1 VTRSNWIT
9 IGLCALAVL
18 FLLPRVANAAM
29 GNFVNAQLLRS
40 ILDHS
45 YPPNVQ
51 PSRLRWAE
59 ETLFGSGTTQGVSLS
74 HGYLLFAQASLVQGN
89 LAKADEYFVR
99 AISFDPQDR
108 IAHLG
113 LGNLNERL
121 GRPVQALDE
130 WRLAAAGPRKIG
142 EAKRYAQMG
151 LYADVIRTYEDALA
165 IDPSQQEA
173 YSGLALTYAQHGE
186 PEYAAAIWRRALTRL
201 PQWSDAYAQLGSLLY
216 WQLSSQS
223 EGLTVLQD
231 CVTGATNPAGCYY
244 YLGRANQERGD
255 SGAAIRFFTLSTQLS
270 PASGDNWAALGE
282 VYFTLGKYDVAA
294 EMYDRAAS
302 LGAHPVWRWLGA
314 LGAGRSFLAAGDYP
328 RAVERLESALA
339 AAQRQ
344 RVGPQYLSEILITLG
359 KAYEAG
365 SNFEQAAGAYQ
376 RTLEGDPGNSEAAS
390 ALARLGAKQ

>member
-1 VTRSNWIT
+1 MTRRRGIT

-18 FLLPRVANAAM
+18 FLLPRAANAAL
-29 GNFVNAQLLRS
+29 GNFVNIQLLRS
-40 ILDHS
+40 ILDHGH
-45 YPPNVQ
+45 PPDVQ

-59 ETLFGSGTTQGVSLS
+59 EILFGSGTTQGVSLA
-74 HGYLLFAQASLVQGN
+74 HGYLLFAQVSLEQGN
-89 LAKADEYFVR
+89 LAKADEYFLR
-99 AISFDPQDR
+99 AISVDPRDR

-113 LGNLNERL
+113 LGNQIERL
-121 GRPVQALDE
+121 GRPVQAVDE
-130 WRLAAAGPRKIG
+130 WRLAGAGPRKIS

-186 PEYAAAIWRRALTRL
+186 SENAAALWRRALTRL
-201 PQWSDAYAQLGSLLY
+201 PQWSEPYAQLGYLLY
-216 WQLSSQS
+216 WRLSSQS
-223 EGLTVLQD
+223 EGVAVLQE
-231 CVTGATNPAGCYY
+231 CVTAAVNPAGCYY
-244 YLGRANQERGD
+244 YLGKVSQERGD
-255 SGAAIRFFTLSTQLS
+255 SGAAIRFLTLSTQLL

-282 VYFTLGKYDVAA
+282 IYFVLGKYDVAA

-302 LGAHPVWRWLGA
+302 LGDHPVWRWLGP
-314 LGAGRSFLAAGDYP
+314 LGAGRAFLAAGDYP

-344 RVGPQYLSEILITLG
+344 RIGLPYLSEILNTLG

-365 SNFEQAAGAYQ
+365 GNFEQAARAYQ
-376 RTLEGDPGNSEAAS
+376 RTLEGDPGNLEAAS
-390 ALARLGAKQ
+390 ALARLGAKH